1 MLPRSLLT
9 PGKDRFDVLDRL
21 AGGTICAK
29 LSPSQRNDFEWFK
42 HTWDDAMVAEHKAQW
57 AETFAHW
64 MQDIVNSTE
73 GNAFS
78 VFMHNE
84 TNRVLRDKKALAVPG
99 N

>member
-1 MLPRSLLT
+1 M
-9 PGKDRFDVLDRL
+9 LDRL